1 MQFVVVTKRLE
12 FIQNGRLIHALEKY
26 LGASDIVLILPSR
39 LCRTVKMF
47 DGWRGRIVDETDV
60 AGIALSEVAEWN
72 VDGFPARAGW
82 YYQQLIKLAFA
93 QTEIAQKRFVIWDAD
108 TIPSRKLAVFDKDK
122 LVFTQGHEYH
132 LPYFETNT
140 RLIDINRTNV
150 PRFSAVAQHMPVDRT
165 LMREMLEFIGKK
177 SSDGSWITAI
187 RNAIENRSGGSLF
200 SEYELFADWVRV
212 HHPSRFVI
220 RAVPWFRGGTMLSK
234 SEIAVFAKLTRFLSF
249 EEWHQP
255 AKGFLHCRLWRLLCR
270 QHIEA
275 VRVTASFAAFVKSR
289 AAADGATE

>member
-1 MQFVVVTKRLE
+1 MQVVIVTKRLE
-12 FIQNGRLIHALEKY
+12 FIQNGRLIRALEKY
-26 LGASDIVLILPSR
+26 LNASDIVLILPSR
-39 LCRTVKMF
+39 LCHTVKMF
-47 DGWRGRIVDETDV
+47 DGWRGRIIHEMDIVGV
-60 AGIALSEVAEWN
+60 ALSEVAKWN
-72 VDGFPARAGW
+72 VDAFPARAGW

-93 QTEIAQKRFVIWDAD
+93 QTQIAQERFVIWDAD
-108 TIPSRKLAVFDKDK
+108 TIPSRKLIVFDKDK

-150 PRFSAVAQHMPVDRT
+150 PRFSAIAQHMPVDRA

-177 SSDGSWITAI
+177 SSDRSWITAI
-187 RNAIENRSGGSLF
+187 RNVIENRSGESLF

-220 RAVPWFRGGTMLSK
+220 RAVPWFRAGGKLSK
-234 SEIAVFAKLTRFLSF
+234 PEIAVFKKLTWFIAF

-255 AKGFLHCRLWRLLCR
+255 EKGFLHHRLWRLLRR
-270 QHIEA
+270 QHTEA
-275 VRVTASFAAFVKSR
+275 VRVTASFASFIKSC
-289 AAADGATE
+289 AAANDAAE